1 MSITVGYS
9 YDTATQDAA
18 VLETAAREAPIVEI
32 TTCEAATSIPAAT
45 IHDAATGSRA
55 GSVHGDTTP
64 DIAISGAA
72 AREVAIRKTA
82 AQRPNTQ
89 RGLAAREIA
98 HDAAA
103 TRFLAR
109 QDAAARE
116 VSARDD
122 IVRDTIA
129 PAQQPDTQRGLAAS
143 EIAHDAT
150 ATRFLACQ
158 DAAAREVTGQITSSA
173 WDDIAHDTIAPAQR
187 PGTQRGLAA
196 REIAHDAAATRFLA
210 RQDAAAREVTGQVTS
225 SARDDI
231 VRDTVA
237 RAVAARAGARIGV
250 FSRPSVP
257 AGTSVAVVSNTDT
270 PILSPPTLAIPAQIV
285 STTGARH
292 RSTDRLATFHAIGR
306 STITATH
313 TQCSAT
319 SMAPDRGS
327 NGVRASTT
335 FRAPNH
341 PQHAVVSNTAGFN
354 GVRTSTTFRAPD
366 HPHAVVSSAAGS
378 NGVRTATANGRRAL
392 IPTARLAAANQQ
404 AQDATAH
411 RLAARDERGRRA
423 EARVIQADRNA
434 IIEQA
439 EDTEMIH
446 YLRGELFSIPCL

>member
-18 VLETAAREAPIVEI
+18 VLETATREAPIVEI

-82 AQRPNTQ
+82 AQRPDS
-89 RGLAAREIA
+89 
-98 HDAAA
+98 H
-103 TRFLAR
+103 
-109 QDAAARE
+109 
-116 VSARDD
+116 
-122 IVRDTIA
+122 
-129 PAQQPDTQRGLAAS
+129 
-143 EIAHDAT
+143 
-150 ATRFLACQ
+150 
-158 DAAAREVTGQITSSA
+158 
-173 WDDIAHDTIAPAQR
+173 
-187 PGTQRGLAA
+187 RGLAA

-319 SMAPDRGS
+319 STAPDRGS

-335 FRAPNH
+335 FRAPNRPH
-341 PQHAVVSNTAGFN
+341 HAVVSNTAGFN

-378 NGVRTATANGRRAL
+378 NGVRTAIANGRRAL

-411 RLAARDERGRRA
+411 RLAARDQRGRRA

-439 EDTEMIH
+439 EDTEMIR
-446 YLRGELFSIPCL
+446 YLRGELLSIPCL